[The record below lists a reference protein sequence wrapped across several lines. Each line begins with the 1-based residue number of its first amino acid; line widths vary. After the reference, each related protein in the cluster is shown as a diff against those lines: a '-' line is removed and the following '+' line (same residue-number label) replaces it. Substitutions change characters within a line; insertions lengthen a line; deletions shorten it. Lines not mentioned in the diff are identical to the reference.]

1 MGGWWLPR
9 LVERRGVL
17 VLRDFWWRSLHTPS
31 AGSALLSNLN
41 SLWQLL
47 GNFFSYVW
55 RRSPLTAAAH
65 CRVLY
70 GEISPNPLHSCGWLG
85 KMCMPTSADG
95 IIWGSFAGMITQV
108 GKNQT
113 FSREQWIFS
122 KKPHYISRQSSHS
135 RPRFWSACPDFQKTW
150 TSTIRPG
157 ATGELN
163 SLERTSL

>member
-9 LVERRGVL
+9 LAGRRGVL

-31 AGSALLSNLN
+31 AGSVLLSNLN

-55 RRSPLTAAAH
+55 RRRPLTAAAR
-65 CRVLY
+65 CCVCFY
-70 GEISPNPLHSCGWLG
+70 GETAISPNPLHSCGWPG
-85 KMCMPTSADG
+85 KTCMPASADG

-113 FSREQWIFS
+113 FTRETVNFLQETPLYFQAIIPQPSSILKWVSRFS
-122 KKPHYISRQSSHS
+122 
-135 RPRFWSACPDFQKTW
+135 
-150 TSTIRPG
+150 
-157 ATGELN
+157 ENLN
-163 SLERTSL
+163 KHN